1 MRFCRFLIGIAIL
14 SLTFSGLTCGRKEIQ
29 RSRDD
34 FVYLSFNIFVFEATQ
49 AKEKLEFTPFPTVVS
64 TRVIDQVFQEAEQ
77 YFESLKSISSF
88 NRLMLLKSFTQKMKL
103 SKTKPLKIEAVKTIS
118 STSEDSYQVNIT
130 PWQLEEEIVQLR
142 VVVKK
147 GGELFFTTDVSAPM
161 DKSVIIGRMMEGT
174 QKAVLVTSSVE
185 EEKDSSVIASLDA
198 AESIYLPEVTK
209 PVKMDSKP
217 VPLNDIYP
225 LYPKSAKREGVEGTV
240 WLRVLVSEKGDVVD
254 AVVLKSVRKDL
265 DQAALENAW
274 KIEYQPATSQGQP
287 IPVWKVY
294 SITFNLGYSE
304 DQ

>member
-1 MRFCRFLIGIAIL
+1 MRFCRFLIGIAL
-14 SLTFSGLTCGRKEIQ
+14 LYLVFFNLTCGKKEIQ
-29 RSRDD
+29 RSRED

-49 AKEKLEFTPFPTVVS
+49 AKEELEFTPFPTVVS

-103 SKTKPLKIEAVKTIS
+103 SKTKPLNIEAVKTIS
-118 STSEDSYQVNIT
+118 STSEESYQVSVT

-147 GGELFFTTDVSAPM
+147 GGEIFFTTDVSAPM
-161 DKSVIIGRMMEGT
+161 DKSVVIGRMMQGT
-174 QKAVLVTSSVE
+174 QQAVLVTSSVE

-198 AESIYLPEVTK
+198 AESTYLPEVTK
-209 PVKMDSKP
+209 PIIMDSKP
-217 VPLNDIYP
+217 VPLNYIHP
-225 LYPKSAKREGVEGTV
+225 PYPKSAKREGVEGTV

-265 DQAALENAW
+265 DQAALESAW
-274 KIEYQPATSQGQP
+274 KIEYQPAISQGQP